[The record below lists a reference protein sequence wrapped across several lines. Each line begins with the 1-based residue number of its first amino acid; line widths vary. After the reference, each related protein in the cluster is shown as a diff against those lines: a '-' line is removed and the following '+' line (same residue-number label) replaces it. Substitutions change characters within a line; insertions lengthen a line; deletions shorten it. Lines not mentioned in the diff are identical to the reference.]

1 MNHREDCAWEFS
13 REAGQPIGIEITDDT
28 LLFRIKLLKEE
39 MQEVEEAAD
48 VVLYEHCCGKG
59 ASLRTRADLLKELCD
74 LQYVLSGLLVTFG
87 FDKGFDEAFDRV
99 HKSNLSKFP
108 ATKLPDGK
116 VTKGPNYKPPYLED
130 LV

>member
-1 MNHREDCAWEFS
+1 MSHREDCAWEFS
-13 REAGQPIGIEITDDT
+13 RTAGQPLGASISDDT
-28 LLFRIKLLKEE
+28 LLFRIGLIKEE

-87 FDKGFDEAFDRV
+87 FDKNFDEAYDRV
-99 HKSNLSKFP
+99 HESNLSKFP

-116 VTKGPNYKPPYLED
+116 VAKGPNYKPPYLED